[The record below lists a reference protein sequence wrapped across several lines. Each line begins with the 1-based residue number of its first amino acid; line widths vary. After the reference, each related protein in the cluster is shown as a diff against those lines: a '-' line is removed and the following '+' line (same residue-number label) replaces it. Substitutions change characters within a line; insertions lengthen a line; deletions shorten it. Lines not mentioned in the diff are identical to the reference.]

1 MKVIWKCKECEGGPC
16 YVCAPNQVTQ
26 GSMYDTGGAY
36 PPPICPYSP
45 HFERAEFEEVPTYSI
60 AHSPFDSLIEWLN
73 DEEGYEK
80 CSAPLRDAIF
90 SGWFDTKYDQI
101 EGGIAARNALM
112 TLEEC
117 HGATWTLDLEEIEKL
132 IKQVKK
138 LRLAEMAWSRGF
150 QAGLMAAERIRVELE
165 EKTKNGWT
173 PW

>member
-1 MKVIWKCKECEGGPC
+1 MRAVFQCKECEGGPC
-16 YVCAPNQVTQ
+16 YVCAPNQITQ

-60 AHSPFDSLIEWLN
+60 AHSPFDSLTEWLN
-73 DEEGYEK
+73 TDEGWEK
-80 CSAPLRDAIF
+80 CSEPLRDAIF

-112 TLEEC
+112 TLEGC